1 MTIRAGAYRF
11 RRVSQGVRAS
21 ACTSVN
27 AYPLMAKPDEPREE
41 ALKRLDERLDAFA
54 ETQKRKPVMRFDAEG
69 SGAGYRL
76 IGELIGGVLGGL
88 GFGWLLD
95 QLAGTRPWG
104 MIGGVLIG
112 SGLAVFVIA
121 RSAGRMSKAAGAG
134 KGAVVAPP
142 AVADE
147 DEDDDGPGF
156 TGR

>member
-11 RRVSQGVRAS
+11 RPILKAWANVFTAVD
-21 ACTSVN
+21 
-27 AYPLMAKPDEPREE
+27 AYPLMTAPKEPREE
-41 ALKRLDERLDAFA
+41 ALKRFDERLDALA
-54 ETQKRKPVMRFDAEG
+54 KAQVRKPVLGLDGEGG

-95 QLAGTRPWG
+95 QLAGTEPWG

-112 SGLAVFVIA
+112 SGVSVFVIA
-121 RSAGRMSKAAGAG
+121 RSAGRMSKAA
-134 KGAVVAPP
+134 VRPVAPS
-142 AVADE
+142 AEGAFE
-147 DEDDDGPGF
+147 DDDDGPGL

>member
-1 MTIRAGAYRF
+1 
-11 RRVSQGVRAS
+11 VRTA
-21 ACTSVN
+21 VN

-54 ETQKRKPVMRFDAEG
+54 ERQKRKPLLRYDAEG

-95 QLAGTRPWG
+95 QLAGTGPWG
-104 MIGGVLIG
+104 LIGGVLIG
-112 SGLAVFVIA
+112 SGASVFVIA
-121 RSAGRMSKAAGAG
+121 RSAGRMSGKAADAGTGA
-134 KGAVVAPP
+134 ASAPS
-142 AVADE
+142 ASD
-147 DEDDDGPGF
+147 DEDDEDGPGF